1 MDNINASRLLRALG
15 LLTSI
20 IFLGCSTNPSIQQG
34 ASIQEFASSLNGK
47 RFSFEMTGSVWV
59 PSMSGVL
66 VTAQRL
72 PKGLLLAMDPAR
84 EHCAR
89 QGGEI
94 VMAKLQAV
102 ELHPKFHPQLPLRAV
117 CERRGEPLWA
127 LDLQYAGI
135 SMTAGEGAG
144 GTKNLLYLN
153 MKTGA
158 QYLSPQRLAERLQ
171 DEQLNAQAN
180 AQAAASRQARELALE
195 QERQRLAREKELDA
209 AIAAAQW
216 PARVAAFRVN
226 LKSGDRFKW
235 TSPPSGAWGG
245 PFVGMVV
252 RVDMAI
258 ALVQFDNLTI
268 GGLQTRYIPREQLEP
283 FDGPAPAGRYE
294 IK

>member
-20 IFLGCSTNPSIQQG
+20 ILLGCSTNPSIQQG

-72 PKGLLLAMDPAR
+72 PKGLLLAMEPAR

-127 LDLQYAGI
+127 LDGPDW
-135 SMTAGEGAG
+135 TAGAIPVFGKKLIDMMRTAALGDEIDRAAIDVAMAAWLFDSAYG
-144 GTKNLLYLN
+144 GLN
-153 MKTGA
+153 EEAFIQCDLEFTM
-158 QYLSPQRLAERLQ
+158 LQ
-171 DEQLNAQAN
+171 DGTV
-180 AQAAASRQARELALE
+180 
-195 QERQRLAREKELDA
+195 KY
-209 AIAAAQW
+209 
-216 PARVAAFRVN
+216 
-226 LKSGDRFKW
+226 DRRPG
-235 TSPPSGAWGG
+235 SA
-245 PFVGMVV
+245 
-252 RVDMAI
+252 
-258 ALVQFDNLTI
+258 
-268 GGLQTRYIPREQLEP
+268 
-283 FDGPAPAGRYE
+283 
-294 IK
+294 